1 MISNFE
7 KSKVITMGKTE
18 LDAEYDTDA
27 TADVFEKYIPKEKK
41 DTRYKVLYLL
51 LADYRRIFKDFTE
64 NKNIKGTSGY
74 NNFSLKLDT
83 YMGNFLEKLQG
94 LLNDIHESKRDIDI
108 DIARELLKVLSLCLN
123 NFPNIFSKVLPNKGI
138 VLNATPF
145 ELYQEPKATEMDRE
159 VFIENI
165 KPKGKNEVGLQDI
178 NLSIL

>member
-1 MISNFE
+1 
-7 KSKVITMGKTE
+7 
-18 LDAEYDTDA
+18 
-27 TADVFEKYIPKEKK
+27 
-41 DTRYKVLYLL
+41 
-51 LADYRRIFKDFTE
+51 
-64 NKNIKGTSGY
+64 
-74 NNFSLKLDT
+74 
-83 YMGNFLEKLQG
+83 MGNFLEKLQG

-108 DIARELLKVLSLCLN
+108 DIARELLKEVLSLCLN